1 MSQQRM
7 SAAEYRA
14 RVTHAQTGPVGK
26 YGNKRV
32 REDGHTFGSKGE
44 HARYCDLKLLLRGG
58 KITELRVHTRFP
70 LDVNGRRIGTYEDDF
85 DYRENGKL
93 VIEDTKG
100 VVREDYRLKREL
112 MIALYPDAEFRELKL

>member
-1 MSQQRM
+1 MQRM
-7 SAAEYRA
+7 SAAEYRKLG
-14 RVTHAQTGPVGK
+14 TSQPSPGK

-44 HARYCDLKLLLRGG
+44 HARYCELKLIQRAGT
-58 KITELRVHTRFP
+58 ISELRVHSRFP

>member
-1 MSQQRM
+1 MQRM
-7 SAAEYRA
+7 TAEEYRKIGTQQSVA
-14 RVTHAQTGPVGK
+14 GK

-32 REDGHTFGSKGE
+32 REDGHTFGSMGE
-44 HARYCDLKLLLRGG
+44 HARYCVLKLLQRAGQIVG
-58 KITELRVHTRFP
+58 LRVHTRFP

-85 DYRENGKL
+85 DYQENGKL

-112 MIALYPDAEFRELKL
+112 MIALYPDAEFREIKL

>member
-1 MSQQRM
+1 MQRM
-7 SAAEYRA
+7 TVEQYRKLGTTQSA
-14 RVTHAQTGPVGK
+14 PGK

-44 HARYCDLKLLLRGG
+44 HARYCELKLMQLGRR
-58 KITELRVHTRFP
+58 ITELRVHTRFP

-93 VIEDTKG
+93 VVEDTKG
-100 VVREDYRLKREL
+100 VATPDYKLKREL
-112 MIALYPDAEFRELKL
+112 FRALYPDAEFRELKL

>member
-1 MSQQRM
+1 MTGRM
-7 SAAEYRA
+7 TAAEYRA
-14 RVTHAQTGPVGK
+14 LATKPLASK
-26 YGNKRV
+26 YGNKRM

-44 HARYCDLKLLLRGG
+44 HARYCELKLLQRSGQ
-58 KITELRVHTRFP
+58 ISELRVHTRFP

-85 DYRENGKL
+85 DYRERGKLKL

-112 MIALYPDAEFRELKL
+112 MIALYPDAEFREMKL